1 MKYKTILI
9 TGGAGFIGSNLA
21 VAFKKRYRDLNIICL
36 DNLKRRGSEL
46 NLALLREYNVR
57 FIHADIRCPEDLMLD
72 KKIDLL
78 IECSA
83 EPSVLAGYENPAY
96 IINTN
101 LNGTVN
107 CLELCRKHRADI
119 IFLSTS
125 RVYPYEAINV
135 IKAKELSS
143 RFEWVS
149 GQNIPGWSNNGFSEG
164 FTTNGAK
171 TFYGATKLA
180 SELMMREFMANY
192 GIKGVINRCGVI
204 AGPGQFGKVDQGIFT
219 FWMLAHYFK
228 KNVKYI
234 GFSGKGKQVRD
245 VLHVNDL
252 FELLDLQIKDM
263 AKLSGQIFNVGGG
276 RHSNLSLVEAT
287 RICHKISGNRIKI
300 AKDLKNRP
308 GDINIYITDNKKV
321 TQATGWKPR
330 SCPVEILED
339 IFEWIGKNEALI
351 TRSIL

>member
-21 VAFKKRYRDLNIICL
+21 VSFKQRYPDLKLIAL

-46 NLALLREYNVR
+46 NLRILKENGID
-57 FIHADIRCPEDLMLD
+57 FIHADIRCPEDLIFN
-72 KKIDLL
+72 KKIDLM

-83 EPSVLAGYENPAY
+83 EPSVMAGFDNPAY

-101 LNGTVN
+101 LAGTIN
-107 CLELCRKHRADI
+107 CLELCRKYHADI

-125 RVYPYEAINV
+125 RVYPYKDINSIR
-135 IKAKELSS
+135 IKESAT
-143 RFEWVS
+143 RFEWS
-149 GQNIPGWSNNGFSEG
+149 PGQNIAGWSKDGFNDD

-180 SELMMREFMANY
+180 SELIMQEYMANY
-192 GIKGVINRCGVI
+192 GIKGIINRCGVVG
-204 AGPGQFGKVDQGIFT
+204 GPGQFGKVDQGIFT

-234 GFSGKGKQVRD
+234 GFGGKGKQVRD
-245 VLHVNDL
+245 LLHVNDL
-252 FELLDLQIKDM
+252 FELVDLQINNL
-263 AKLSGQIFNVGGG
+263 AKLNAQVFNVGGG
-276 RHSNLSLVEAT
+276 RQSSLSLLEAT
-287 RICHKISGNRIKI
+287 QLCQKISGNKVKI
-300 AKDLKNRP
+300 SKDLETRS

-321 TQATGWKPR
+321 TQAIGWKPKCR
-330 SCPVEILED
+330 PAEVMAG
-339 IFEWIGKNEALI
+339 IFEWIKENEDLI
-351 TRSIL
+351 ARSIL